1 MHRVDPAATEVP
13 PCQDLASSHRL
24 HSVFFLVVAPA
35 SAHVTLENPQGAIG
49 AGYKAVFRVPHGC
62 KGSATISL
70 KVQVPDGVIAVKPQP
85 KPGWQIKTIKGKY
98 DKTYTFDGAKLEE
111 GVREIDWS
119 GGKLP
124 DDYYDEFV
132 FDGFLTDSLTPGTT
146 LYFPAVQECEQGVE
160 RWIEIP
166 AAGKTSDDYETP
178 APGLK
183 LIPNQGSDD

>member
-1 MHRVDPAATEVP
+1 MSRLVFVTMAALGSLMAFAT
-13 PCQDLASSHRL
+13 S
-24 HSVFFLVVAPA
+24 A
-35 SAHVTLENPQGAIG
+35 SAHITLENPQGAIG

-62 KGSATISL
+62 KGSATVAL

-85 KPGWQIKTIKGKY
+85 KAGWQIKTVKGKY
-98 DKTYTFDGAKLEE
+98 DKAYTFDGAKLEE
-111 GVREIDWS
+111 GVREVDWS

-132 FDGFLTDSLTPGTT
+132 FSGFLTDSLKPGTT
-146 LYFPAVQECEQGVE
+146 LYFPVVQECERGVE

-166 AAGKTSDDYETP
+166 AEGKTSDDYETP